1 MFLNACGQ
9 ISSNDEGMSSK
20 SIEEASGATDSTELG
35 LVEVAAVT
43 TPTSDSTPDYTFSS
57 VEAGTISYGGS
68 CSSSTTMANSG
79 NNTITLNSLS
89 DGTYSDCTIAVR
101 DNSGSLSNT
110 LTITSFTIAIPP
122 TLAEVT
128 AVTTPTKDDTP
139 DYTFSSDEAGTITYG
154 GSCSSVTTS
163 AISGNNTITLVSLSA
178 GTYSDCTVTVTDSA
192 GNSTTLNISSF
203 KIKWMGTKQLGTS
216 SNDNATGVA
225 TDSSDNVY
233 VTGNTGGG
241 LDGNTSAGNGDL
253 YVVKYNSSGTKQWTK
268 QLGTSGRDTAYGV
281 ATDSSD
287 NVYVTGNTNGGLDG
301 NTSAGY
307 EDLFVV
313 KYNSDGVKQ

>member
-1 MFLNACGQ
+1 MKISQLISIILVIILGMFLNACGQ

-20 SIEEASGATDSTELG
+20 SIEEASGATDTTALG
-35 LVEVAAVT
+35 LAEVTAVT

-110 LTITSFTIAIPP
+110 LTITSFTIAISP

-128 AVTTPTKDDTP
+128 AVTTPTSDSTP

-203 KIKWMGTKQLGTS
+203 EITWTKQLGTS
-216 SNDNATGVA
+216 SPDNASGVA
-225 TDSSDNVY
+225 TDSSANVY
-233 VTGNTGGG
+233 VTGGTEGG
-241 LDGNTSAGNGDL
+241 LDGNTSAGN
-253 YVVKYNSSGTKQWTK
+253 
-268 QLGTSGRDTAYGV
+268 R
-281 ATDSSD
+281 
-287 NVYVTGNTNGGLDG
+287 
-301 NTSAGY
+301 
-307 EDLFVV
+307 DLFVV